1 MKFAFVFLAS
11 LFLSVA
17 GAQTVDAQTRTV
29 RHPEAGSA
37 ALTVDV
43 PDGWTV
49 TIDGSNNLILASSTR
64 TVAFSLSVIAEDPVQ
79 RTLDEFAREVLAS
92 AKVHDVQTP
101 GEDMLPPYPGASYI
115 GKLDVGDVSV
125 DLKMLIVK
133 FGTNSFASATM
144 ITGTT
149 ATAEETAVGGMVL
162 KTVRVVR

>member
-17 GAQTVDAQTRTV
+17 GAQTVEAQTRTI
-29 RHPEAGSA
+29 RHPEAGSP

-43 PDGWTV
+43 PDGWTS
-49 TIDGSNNLILASSTR
+49 TIDDSNNLILASPTR

-79 RTLDEFAREVLAS
+79 RTLDGFAREVLTA
-92 AKVHDVQTP
+92 AKAHDVQAP
-101 GEDMLPPYPGASYI
+101 SEDMLPPYPGATYI

-125 DLKMLIVK
+125 DLKMLVVK
-133 FGTNSFASATM
+133 FDANSFASATM
-144 ITGTT
+144 ITGTS
-149 ATAEETAVGGMVL
+149 ATVEQKAVGGMVL